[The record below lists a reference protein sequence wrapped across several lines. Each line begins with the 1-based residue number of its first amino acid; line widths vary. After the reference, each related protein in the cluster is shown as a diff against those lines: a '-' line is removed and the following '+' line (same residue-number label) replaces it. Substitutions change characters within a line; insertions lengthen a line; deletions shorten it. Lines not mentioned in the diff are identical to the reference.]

1 MGTSVESVF
10 DSFYRLIERD
20 LDFFTYQNVP
30 DHEAENIVKERSYRY
45 LDEAISKL
53 LLQGIPEISFGYNQ
67 DTESFDEELTR
78 VEINI
83 VAQLMLECHFHRDYS
98 TLKVNQIHFSPKD
111 LQSFSPANERKTFV
125 DMYNGIVS
133 DNRLSLSEYFSRNR
147 LTGALKG
154 IDYSKYQ
161 FD

>member
-1 MGTSVESVF
+1 MGTPVESVL
-10 DSFYRLIERD
+10 DSFYKLIERD

-30 DHEAENIVKERSYRY
+30 DDEAESIVKNRAYNY
-45 LDEAISKL
+45 LDEAISKF
-53 LLQGIPEISFGYNQ
+53 LLQGTPEISFGYSK
-67 DTESFDEELTR
+67 DTEMFDEELTR

-83 VAQLMLECHFHRDYS
+83 IAQLMLECHFHRDYS

-111 LQSFSPANERKTFV
+111 LQAFSPANERKTFV

-133 DNRLSLSEYFSRNR
+133 DNRISLSEYFSRNR
-147 LTGALKG
+147 MTGALKG